1 MAKMAK
7 RDQKL
12 DEWREREL
20 KRSRK
25 RDERE

>member
-12 DEWREREL
+12 DEWRERY
-20 KRSRK
+20 RK